1 MNRGSEARP
10 YRPTQP
16 LIIGLFLPGQHSR
29 EIEGVA
35 RTGSRGHRDP
45 EFTVEKTPTAND
57 VVVVPQPGSL
67 KLPLALP
74 SMAPVASIVTSP
86 TGILMLP
93 HSPVKTIGAILTVF
107 PDCVMLVDAGQVTR
121 ASNSGA
127 TSVALPA

>member
-57 VVVVPQPGSL
+57 VVVGPATWLIKTAAGATVYGSGGVDCHL
-67 KLPLALP
+67 ANRDTYAAALP
-74 SMAPVASIVTSP
+74 
-86 TGILMLP
+86 
-93 HSPVKTIGAILTVF
+93 
-107 PDCVMLVDAGQVTR
+107 C
-121 ASNSGA
+121 
-127 TSVALPA
+127 